1 MDSVGDG
8 GNDMLDLFDLDN
20 DNDID
25 FETAY
30 KMISNFDDVASDG
43 GQDEL
48 LPRLG
53 FGDLSDVETPF
64 GWSSNRE
71 NQYEQ
76 PHQHHHHHHHE
87 QWFPQSQYQQQQH
100 HESCPSQ
107 LLPQVPHAQQLQY
120 YQELSLKQQ
129 RQRQQPNSEDQNSET
144 VSRGDDTQYDISMK
158 DDRPQ
163 LLSTYESNA
172 IEHFLDSLI
181 SQNHAREKE
190 KQESLKEESSYISAP
205 YKAPTVEIPEII
217 IDDSH
222 IPVEIQNDASKVK
235 KWKHV
240 EIERIRRNQIKK
252 TFDQLIGMT
261 RYPRGCGKNKVLK
274 PNSDKRVPK
283 HTLLGYVV
291 EDIRSILQANERLE
305 ALLRDITNIKKEE
318 VST

>member
-1 MDSVGDG
+1 MESVGG
-8 GNDMLDLFDLDN
+8 GGGDMFDLFDLDN

-30 KMISNFDDVASDG
+30 KMISNFDDVASNG
-43 GQDEL
+43 GHDEL

-53 FGDLSDVETPF
+53 FGDLTDVETQF
-64 GWSSNRE
+64 GLNNGRE
-71 NQYEQ
+71 DQYEQ
-76 PHQHHHHHHHE
+76 AQQQHE
-87 QWFPQSQYQQQQH
+87 QWPHQSQWPVQLQPQ
-100 HESCPSQ
+100 PS
-107 LLPQVPHAQQLQY
+107 HSQQLQY
-120 YQELSLKQQ
+120 YQDFPPKQQQQQQQQ
-129 RQRQQPNSEDQNSET
+129 RQQSNSLDQNSET
-144 VSRGDDTQYDISMK
+144 VSSGDGIQHEASAR

-163 LLSTYESNA
+163 LLSAYESNA

-190 KQESLKEESSYISAP
+190 EQESKKDSP
-205 YKAPTVEIPEII
+205 YVSVTYRPPVVEIPEITI
-217 IDDSH
+217 ADSD
-222 IPVEIQNDASKVK
+222 IPVDIQHDASKVK

-261 RYPRGCGKNKVLK
+261 RHPRGSGSNKIVK

-291 EDIRSILQANERLE
+291 EDIRSILQANEKLE
-305 ALLRDITNIKKEE
+305 ALLRDITNIKKED
-318 VST
+318 VNI